1 MPHQQSDTRWRP
13 ADAVLAASVIVAAL
27 AIWACLLWLP
37 GRGAA
42 VRVTVDGTVV
52 ATLPLNRDATL
63 TIPGVDGENT
73 LVIAGGAAQI
83 TAADCPDHICVRHRA
98 ISRPGQSII
107 CLPHR
112 VVVTVVSNAA
122 DVDGEV

>member
-1 MPHQQSDTRWRP
+1 MTNQQPDTRWRP
-13 ADAVLAASVIVAAL
+13 ADALLAAGVIVAAL

-63 TIPGVDGENT
+63 TIPGIDGENT
-73 LVIAGGAAQI
+73 LVIADGKAQI
-83 TAADCPDHICVRHRA
+83 TAADCPDQICVRHRA
-98 ISRPGQSII
+98 ISHPGQSIV

-112 VVVTVVSNAA
+112 VVVTVVSNA
-122 DVDGEV
+122 DGVDGEV